1 MIGTTFVKML
11 KLAIHD
17 VVIYKEKESLRVTRC
32 NSVDMGNDNSFD
44 WITLLNPIPCHK
56 VDKETVLE
64 RE

>member
-44 WITLLNPIPCHK
+44 MDNTIKSNPMSQSRQG
-56 VDKETVLE
+56 DGTGT
-64 RE
+64 